1 MILQKRRIKA
11 ILVLFLLL
19 GILGAW
25 QTAGAGEKININTAG
40 PEQLTQLKGIGP
52 AIAERIVDYR
62 EKNGSFTSAEQLL
75 EVRGIGPKTLETIA
89 DQVIV
94 SSSG

>member
-1 MILQKRRIKA
+1 MILQKRWIKA
-11 ILVLFLLL
+11 ILVLILLL
-19 GILGAW
+19 GFLGVW

-40 PEQLTQLKGIGP
+40 PEQLTQLKGVGP

-75 EVRGIGPKTLETIA
+75 EVRGIGPKTLEAIA
-89 DQVIV
+89 DQVIA

>member
-1 MILQKRRIKA
+1 MILQKRSLKT
-11 ILVLFLLL
+11 ILVLILLL
-19 GILGAW
+19 GFLGAW

-40 PEQLTQLKGIGP
+40 PEQLTKLKGVGP
-52 AIAERIVDYR
+52 AIAERIVNYR

-75 EVRGIGPKTLETIA
+75 EVRGIGPKTLEAIA
-89 DQVIV
+89 DQVIA

>member
-1 MILQKRRIKA
+1 MILQKRWIKA
-11 ILVLFLLL
+11 ILILILLL
-19 GILGAW
+19 GFLGVL

-40 PEQLTQLKGIGP
+40 PEQLTQLKGVGP